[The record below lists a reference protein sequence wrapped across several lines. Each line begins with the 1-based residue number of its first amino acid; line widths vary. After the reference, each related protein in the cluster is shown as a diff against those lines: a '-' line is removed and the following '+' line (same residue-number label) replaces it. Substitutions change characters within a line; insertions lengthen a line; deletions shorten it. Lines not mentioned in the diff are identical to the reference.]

1 MLGFILTADRDV
13 VQVGVDAVKLFVLH
27 EFHHLPLETGNTISY
42 AKWEAGILKKL
53 VGGFKCGIGSIFCS
67 ERNLVVSTSEVNSA
81 KKTILSYV
89 INEIVDAGQRKCV
102 SERKFIYRL
111 RVTNNEAFF
120 TVLIFGHHHL
130 RPPRLGSII
139 PSASKRFTSL
149 SIKSVS
155 SRLYWRDFV
164 IMG

>member
-1 MLGFILTADRDV
+1 MLSVENTLFLVVSFIFPLCRSKKTLQVGVMLGFILTADRDV

-81 KKTILSYV
+81 K
-89 INEIVDAGQRKCV
+89 N
-102 SERKFIYRL
+102 
-111 RVTNNEAFF
+111 
-120 TVLIFGHHHL
+120 
-130 RPPRLGSII
+130 
-139 PSASKRFTSL
+139 
-149 SIKSVS
+149 
-155 SRLYWRDFV
+155 DFELCH
-164 IMG
+164 